1 LIARTCAHSYFLSP
15 PFFTPVFKRFTFRIT
30 SRNFCLSLLL
40 LLPLIGWGQTTIVN
54 YDFNSTTAPTSPV
67 STATGISSVASASK
81 TPSFGT
87 GTITGSNAYATNT
100 VAGSA
105 LTMSNLNAAS
115 ADYFQFSLDG
125 AALSKYS
132 AFKLYFQGL
141 RTGTGP
147 TTLTLQ
153 YSLNGGTTFLPMASP
168 ATYVY
173 TPGTTPSFTEGNF
186 DLSGLAALN
195 GPTSLIFRLTVGG
208 STGGNVR
215 VDNFQVQAIN
225 TVDPSIN
232 TITPGTVAAGGPD
245 QAIALL
251 GSNFVSGSVVSFNGQ
266 NLPTTYNSATSLTAT
281 IPTALLAVAGSFPI
295 VVTNPIVGGS
305 TSSAA
310 VAFVVTAALP
320 RWVGRAG
327 NSWFEPTNWNT
338 GVVPTPNDD
347 VLLDHSFVAASY
359 TVSFDQNTAVS
370 IKSLTVNPG
379 AGDSILVI
387 VPATNTVATALTL
400 SNSSAGSVALA
411 IYNKGVV
418 TNASGATATGV
429 VGIDVA
435 GSGATVFIYNG
446 GSYRHASSRGH
457 AAVAENISAVAGTE
471 LGIFDLRL
479 PANGAASYSL
489 STSGRFYGT
498 LILRNRP
505 GQTSTSYPGASS
517 VLTIQ
522 GNLIVG
528 PGVTFSPTINNN
540 LNVGGDI
547 RVQGTLQMKN
557 TTPTSANTQL
567 VLIGTKP
574 QTLSG
579 SITMEAG
586 IGLVISNVVG
596 ATLATPLFVNGP
608 LKLTSGVLTTTAT
621 NLLTLGTTASLIA
634 DSKTSFIN
642 GPLARQTAT
651 GPVSNL
657 VFPTGSGVGYR
668 PVVLNASAQDAN
680 SYLVT
685 QKEGPAAD
693 PTNLLAST
701 SALPALTRVSR
712 VRSYTVTPMVAA
724 NNFMGTITLSFDADD
739 YINSPTDDGL
749 TIGKNSA
756 AAGWQ
761 NIGRYSVTAATDK
774 TLATITSLAFTSF
787 SDFALASTSA
797 DPKANPLPVVLTSF
811 GATRQVSDAVKVSW
825 AIASEQSSHHFEVQR
840 SINGSTFV
848 TIGQVIALGNSTQA
862 HTYAHLD
869 QQAPIGIVYYRLRQV
884 DVDGTVI
891 FSPVVTLAAT
901 ATTSLSLYPNPT
913 HDCLIVATAAG
924 QEVQVLDLTGRALQT
939 SLLPA
944 SGELRLDGLPAG
956 TYLLA
961 VVLDGQRRVLRF
973 TKE

>member
-1 LIARTCAHSYFLSP
+1 M
-15 PFFTPVFKRFTFRIT
+15 FKRFTFRIT
-30 SRNFCLSLLL
+30 NRNFCLNLLL

-67 STATGISSVASASK
+67 STALGISSVASASK

-87 GTITGSNAYATNT
+87 GVITGSNAYATNA

-173 TPGTTPSFTEGNF
+173 TPGTTPTFTEGNF

-251 GSNFVSGSVVSFNGQ
+251 GSNFMSGSVVSFNGQ

-281 IPTALLAVAGSFPI
+281 IPTSLLAAAGSFPV
-295 VVTNPIVGGS
+295 VVTNPIAGGS
-305 TSSAA
+305 TSSTA
-310 VAFVVTAALP
+310 VAFVVMAALP

-338 GVVPTPNDD
+338 GVVPTSTDD

-379 AGDSILVI
+379 AGDSILVT
-387 VPATNTVATALTL
+387 VPVTNTVATALTL
-400 SNSSAGSVALA
+400 TNTGNGAVALA
-411 IYNKGVV
+411 IYDKGVV
-418 TNASGATATGV
+418 TNASGAGSGSN
-429 VGIDVA
+429 GIDVA
-435 GSGATVFIYNG
+435 NLPTNPPGATFFIYNG
-446 GSYRHASSRGH
+446 GSFRQASSTGH
-457 AAVAENISAVAGTE
+457 RQVVENLSAVAGTE
-471 LGIFDLRL
+471 QGIFDFRL
-479 PANGAASYSL
+479 PATGTRSYAL
-489 STSGRFYGT
+489 SVSGRTYGT
-498 LILRNRP
+498 LILRSP
-505 GQTSTSYPGASS
+505 VQTATSYPAGSANS
-517 VLTIQ
+517 LTIQ
-522 GNLIVG
+522 GNLLVG
-528 PGVTFSPTINNN
+528 PGANFTPTVGGN
-540 LNVGGDI
+540 LRVGGDI
-547 RVQGTLQMKN
+547 RVQGSMVVSGSSA
-557 TTPTSANTQL
+557 TTSTHQL
-567 VLIGTKP
+567 LLAGTKQ
-574 QTLSG
+574 QTVSG
-579 SITMEAG
+579 N
-586 IGLVISNVVG
+586 ISFVTGSGVVG
-596 ATLATPLFVNGP
+596 LTVANPAGVVLATPISLAGP
-608 LKLTSGVLTTTAT
+608 LTLSSGVLTTSAT
-621 NLLTLGTTASLIA
+621 NLLTLSATASLNGG
-634 DSKTSFIN
+634 DKTSFIN
-642 GPLARQTAT
+642 GPLARQTAA
-651 GPVSNL
+651 GVLNNL
-657 VFPTGSGVGYR
+657 VFPTGSGTSYR
-668 PVVLNASAQDAN
+668 PVMLNASAQDATT
-680 SYLVT
+680 YMVT
-685 QKEGPAAD
+685 QKEGVVASTA
-693 PTNLLAST
+693 TFLAGT
-701 SALPALTRVSR
+701 SALPMLTRVSR
-712 VRSYTVTPMVAA
+712 VHSYTITPTPA
-724 NNFMGTITLSFDADD
+724 NNSFTGTVRLTFDLDD
-739 YINSPTDDGL
+739 NVNQPSDTGF
-749 TIGKNSA
+749 TIGKNTNS
-756 AAGWQ
+756 AGWQ
-761 NIGRYSVTAATDK
+761 NIGSSAVVVTTPATA
-774 TLATITSLAFTSF
+774 TTSAIGTITSQEFTSF

-811 GATRQVSDAVKVSW
+811 GATRQVGGAVQVSW
-825 AIASEQSSHHFEVQR
+825 ATASEQRSHHFEVQR
-840 SINGSTFV
+840 SIDGSNFIIV
-848 TIGQVIALGNSTQA
+848 SQILALGNSTQA
-862 HTYAHLD
+862 HTYAQLD
-869 QQAPIGIVYYRLRQV
+869 QQAPTGIVYYRLRQV
-884 DVDGTVI
+884 DVDGTAV

-901 ATTSLSLYPNPT
+901 ATTTLSLYPNPA
-913 HDCLIVATAAG
+913 HGCLTVATAAG